1 MFKPTQI
8 MTYLPLLTSD
18 VSSPIRASMH
28 FTMTQQRSSATSFS
42 YHPNIAFVLLVK
54 TVLIPEC

>member
-1 MFKPTQI
+1 